1 MNKIYSTRKQTFNM
15 NLTSLRNYKLSYAA
29 DSCSDNKQKRK
40 VRGFLKL
47 AKLLM
52 VLL

>member
-29 DSCSDNKQKRK
+29 DSCSDNKQKKESKR
-40 VRGFLKL
+40 FP
-47 AKLLM
+47 
-52 VLL
+52 

>member
-1 MNKIYSTRKQTFNM
+1 M

-29 DSCSDNKQKRK
+29 DSCSDNKQKKRK

-47 AKLLM
+47 AKPLM